1 MIINSARFKA
11 LWPWLMEAKYAW
23 LALGVIAIALLSSI
37 LWPSEKVIRYAGLIL
52 QLLGIVTVIWG
63 ISLTRA
69 LFGHPSFAAK
79 VLSWLE
85 RFPLRKRTVILG
97 AGAGAV
103 AMISGKA
110 RAYQSHTPAE
120 NATIEQ
126 RLDSLERN
134 IQLIHERITGTE
146 KEMDE
151 EFRKT
156 AEVIKSEAHTR
167 EAEDRI
173 LHKKLEATGIGGVH
187 ISAIGALWLFVGVV
201 LSTAALE
208 ISNLLK

>member
-1 MIINSARFKA
+1 MIINSARFKV
-11 LWPWLMEAKYAW
+11 LWSWLMEAKYAW

-52 QLLGIVTVIWG
+52 QLLGIGTVIWG
-63 ISLTRA
+63 VSLTRA

-79 VLSWLE
+79 VLSWLKQ
-85 RFPLRKRTVILG
+85 FPLRKRTVIFG
-97 AGAGAV
+97 AGIGAV

-134 IQLIHERITGTE
+134 IKLIHERITGTE

-156 AEVIKSEAHTR
+156 AEVIKSEAYTR

-201 LSTAALE
+201 LSTATLE
-208 ISNLLK
+208 ISILFK

>member
-1 MIINSARFKA
+1 
-11 LWPWLMEAKYAW
+11 
-23 LALGVIAIALLSSI
+23 
-37 LWPSEKVIRYAGLIL
+37 
-52 QLLGIVTVIWG
+52 
-63 ISLTRA
+63 
-69 LFGHPSFAAK
+69 
-79 VLSWLE
+79 
-85 RFPLRKRTVILG
+85 
-97 AGAGAV
+97 
-103 AMISGKA
+103 
-110 RAYQSHTPAE
+110 
-120 NATIEQ
+120 
-126 RLDSLERN
+126 
-134 IQLIHERITGTE
+134 
-146 KEMDE
+146 MDE